1 MYHQSVVG
9 QVLMMYCLLHHNAL
23 THEVA
28 TSKGKTGGGGEC
40 VRKRRWVYEGS
51 MDEGMYMP
59 CKFMNSKLVCST
71 CHTLG
76 KGNAVMHI
84 YVYL

>member
-1 MYHQSVVG
+1 MRWQQVKGRQVVEG
-9 QVLMMYCLLHHNAL
+9 NVF
-23 THEVA
+23 E
-28 TSKGKTGGGGEC
+28 KGDG
-40 VRKRRWVYEGS
+40 YNEGS

-84 YVYL
+84 YAYL